1 MNANIENALRQL
13 TPEWGQRHVA
23 GTIAG
28 DPDSASRL
36 NTAMND
42 ETRGQA
48 CRLLLEEIPASAYR
62 VFLAAAW
69 EQSHRHVIYAAHE
82 RLMELHDLFE
92 YADFPVDHL
101 PETFRVWRGASALTP
116 EQTSMGNS
124 WTTDRDA
131 ACWFAMRFADGN
143 GSPVVLAADIQR
155 WEVSYTS
162 NERQES
168 EILLMD
174 PPENWWIDGDTAN
187 WAEGFTRYE
196 GGK

>member
-1 MNANIENALRQL
+1 MTDTENSLRAI

-28 DPDSASRL
+28 DPDSALCLFS
-36 NTAMND
+36 AMD
-42 ETRGQA
+42 DATRGKA
-48 CRLLLEEIPASAYR
+48 CRLLLWEIPASAYR
-62 VFLAAAW
+62 TFLAAAW
-69 EQSHRHVIYAAHE
+69 GHSHRHVITAAWDV
-82 RLMELHDLFE
+82 ELYELFE

-116 EQTSMGNS
+116 EQTSVGNS
-124 WTTDRDA
+124 WTTTRDA

-174 PPENWWIDGDTAN
+174 PPENWWIDGDTAD
-187 WAEGFTRYE
+187 WAEGCTRYE
-196 GGK
+196 GAK